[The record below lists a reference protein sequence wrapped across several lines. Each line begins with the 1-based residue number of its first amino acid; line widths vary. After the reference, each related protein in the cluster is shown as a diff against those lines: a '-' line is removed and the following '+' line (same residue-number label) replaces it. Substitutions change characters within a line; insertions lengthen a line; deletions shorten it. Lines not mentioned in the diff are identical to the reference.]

1 MGENE
6 PDLFWGR
13 ARRCPSRGS
22 RGRDPEG
29 EDCERAAGVG
39 LRVIHTLVAAESDS
53 RIPGENVQFG
63 RTKDRP
69 AIFQNRGAAGRGRVG
84 HDQDT
89 GEAVWGG

>member
-1 MGENE
+1 M
-6 PDLFWGR
+6 
-13 ARRCPSRGS
+13 CSSRGS

-29 EDCERAAGVG
+29 EDCVRAAGVG

-53 RIPGENVQFG
+53 RIPRESVQFG

-69 AIFQNRGAAGRGRVG
+69 EIFQNLGAAGRGRVG